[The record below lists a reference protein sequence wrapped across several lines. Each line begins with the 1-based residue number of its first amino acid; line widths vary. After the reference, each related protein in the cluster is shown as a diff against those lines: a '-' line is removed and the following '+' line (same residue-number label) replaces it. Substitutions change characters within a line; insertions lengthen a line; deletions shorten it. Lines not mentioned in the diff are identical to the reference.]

1 MKLKIRRG
9 NQDDLDQVY
18 ELHTKCFSPT
28 DCWYK
33 SSIRP
38 YLEKAIIL
46 ELTDSKQII
55 GVLLQGYIVPCNKK
69 FDIDEEES
77 KKETVNSTGKYKE
90 DIFEPVNK
98 SGELFMEKNI
108 QYKQIFGIMMICVDP
123 KYRGKGLAKKLIQ
136 KHFVD
141 NTNKVVCLNT
151 RRSNINAY
159 KLYQTMGYD
168 HIAYIKNKYFLPS
181 EDAIFM
187 IKDLST

>member
-9 NQDDLDQVY
+9 TQDDLEKVY

-38 YLEKAIIL
+38 YLEKGIVL
-46 ELTDSKQII
+46 ELSDSKQII
-55 GVLLQGYIVPCNKK
+55 GVLLQGYLTPCNKK
-69 FDIDEEES
+69 FDIDEKANS
-77 KKETVNSTGKYKE
+77 NLNSTGKYKE

-98 SGELFMEKNI
+98 NGELFMEKNI
-108 QYKQIFGIMMICVDP
+108 QYKQIYGIMMICVDP
-123 KYRGKGLAKKLIQ
+123 NFRGKGLAKKLIQ
-136 KHFVD
+136 KHFTD
-141 NTNKVVCLNT
+141 NVNKVVCLNT
-151 RRSNINAY
+151 RRSNIGAY